1 MKQLSRF
8 LPVISVIAGI
18 TGAIFRQ
25 QLFTAADEY
34 ERLPQ
39 DHIAHVVLLVL
50 LGLMGIAAVLT
61 YLFSSGENF
70 RTDSKFPVQAVGCG
84 LAALSV
90 IGLGGIIGWLL
101 CATFALL
108 AFFYALRKKPPLALP
123 AILSLLL
130 LLNSFLRYR
139 SWTSA
144 TQLQEFLFPAI
155 AFLSLALYAMQILY
169 LEMPSYRFRTAFA
182 VQQVALFSC
191 IVCLSTEYWLFFLGM
206 SLWILS
212 TLFYTPCR
220 MILPKEAAY
229 CIQALEKAGYQAYAV
244 GGCVRDAM
252 LGNTPHDYDLCTN
265 ATPEQIC
272 QVFATHKLVTAGEK
286 HGTIGVILHNN
297 TYEITTYRTEGG
309 YQDNR
314 HPDWVEFVGCIDED
328 LQRRDFTV
336 NAMAFH
342 PKTGYYDP
350 LGGQKDL
357 HNGILRAVGD
367 PNRRF
372 TEDALRILRGVRFA
386 CRFGLTVE
394 NDTMQAM
401 KELAPQMDSLAKE
414 RILSELT
421 QILCYLKELDLLTY
435 QDIFMQVIPE
445 LKPCAGFDQHNPH
458 HRFDVLTHTALV
470 LSQTDAVPALR
481 WAALLHDIGKPQVFT
496 RDEKGV
502 GHFHAHAQ
510 VSAQIANDILLRL
523 KASNALREQVVFLV
537 EHHMDPLPDKK
548 AALQK
553 KLSKYG
559 AQNLKLMIQLQAADK
574 QSCGKQ
580 TEEAYK
586 TAQKLLKLTQ
596 QLLAENA
603 CLQIKDLAID
613 GHDLLA
619 LGFEAGPALGQCQK
633 QLLEMVLSGTIPN
646 EKEALL
652 QQAKAFLEQ

>member
-8 LPVISVIAGI
+8 FPVISVFAGI

-25 QLFTAADEY
+25 QLFAAADEY
-34 ERLPQ
+34 QRLPQ
-39 DHIAHVVLLVL
+39 DHIANVVLLIL
-50 LGLMGIAAVLT
+50 LGLVAIVAVL
-61 YLFSSGENF
+61 YYVFSSGENF
-70 RTDSKFPVQAVGCG
+70 RSYSKFPVQAVGCG
-84 LAALSV
+84 LAALGML
-90 IGLGGIIGWLL
+90 GLGGILGWLL

-108 AFFYALRKKPPLALP
+108 AFFYAQRKKPPLALP
-123 AILSLLL
+123 AVLIILLL
-130 LLNSFLRYR
+130 INCFLHFR
-139 SWTSA
+139 SYNSA
-144 TQLQEFLFPAI
+144 TQLQEYLFPAI
-155 AFLSLALYAMQILY
+155 AFLFLTLYAMQILS
-169 LEMPSYRFRTAFA
+169 LEMPSYRFRAAFA
-182 VQQVALFSC
+182 IQQVALFSC
-191 IVCLSTEYWLFFLGM
+191 IVCLSTENWLFFLGM

-220 MILPKEAAY
+220 MVLPKEAAY

-272 QVFATHKLVTAGEK
+272 RVFETHKLVTAGEK
-286 HGTIGVILHNN
+286 HGTIGVVLQGN
-297 TYEITTYRTEGG
+297 TYEITTFRTEGG

-314 HPDWVEFVGCIDED
+314 HPDWVEFVSCIDED

-350 LGGQKDL
+350 LGGEKDL
-357 HNGILRAVGD
+357 HDGILRAVGD
-367 PNRRF
+367 PHRRF

-394 NDTMQAM
+394 NGTMQAM
-401 KELAPQMDSLAKE
+401 QELAPQMDSLAKE
-414 RILSELT
+414 RVLSELT
-421 QILCYLKELDLLTY
+421 QILCYMQGTDLLTY
-435 QDIFMQVIPE
+435 QDILAQVIPE

-470 LSQTDAVPALR
+470 LSQTEAVPSLR

-510 VSAQIANDILLRL
+510 VSAQMANEILLRL

-537 EHHMDPLPDKK
+537 EHHMDPLPSQK

-559 AQNLKLMIQLQAADK
+559 AENLKLLIRLQKADK
-574 QSCGKQ
+574 LGCGKQ
-580 TEEAYK
+580 SDEPERTE
-586 TAQKLLKLTQ
+586 TKLLKLTE
-596 QLLAENA
+596 QLLKENV
-603 CLQIKDLAID
+603 CLQVKDLAID
-613 GHDLLA
+613 GHDLLD

-633 QLLEMVLSGTIPN
+633 QLLEMVLSGAIAN

-652 QQAKAFLEQ
+652 QQAKEFLEQ